1 MIVVVTMK
9 GGANSDAGDPEIG
22 EHPETKDML
31 LDASIWEKSNTTIL
45 VTLFREYT
53 KKVNVKEA
61 VMKTGKGKFA
71 FMLILL
77 LIK

>member
-1 MIVVVTMK
+1 MK
-9 GGANSDAGDPEIG
+9 GGVTSDAGGPELG
-22 EHPETKDML
+22 EHPETKEML

-53 KKVNVKEA
+53 KKVNIKDA

-71 FMLILL
+71 FLLILL